1 MTHDNNNNNC
11 SSSGEVE
18 PVCFLRQLAFVV
30 VVEVV
35 VGAHVL
41 ERASSS
47 SNLAEC
53 STCGKSER
61 KERGTDVALLGLE
74 GGSASERVEHFK
86 VV

>member
-18 PVCFLRQLAFVV
+18 PVCFLRQLGLVV

-53 STCGKSER
+53 STFFR
-61 KERGTDVALLGLE
+61 DVFPPVDNWILAGLLQ
-74 GGSASERVEHFK
+74 AW
-86 VV
+86 